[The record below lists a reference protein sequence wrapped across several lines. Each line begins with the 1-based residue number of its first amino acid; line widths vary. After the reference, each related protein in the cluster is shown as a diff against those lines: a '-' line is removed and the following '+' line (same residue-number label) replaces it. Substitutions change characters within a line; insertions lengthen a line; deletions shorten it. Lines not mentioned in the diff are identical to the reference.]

1 LKNVSYGTIL
11 FTFYHLRLFLFIH
24 QKSVNEINEFYM
36 RYIIELSKSVKT
48 ITALTI
54 LIVLSVVVYAARHI
68 LMVGG
73 TAGEMA
79 FKLSGLFLI
88 IVILLVAFAFAPKEL
103 VIGNDKL
110 ILVRRVGKRV
120 IPLDQIRAVSRY
132 EAGKD
137 IRLFASGGYFGYYGY
152 FTNAA
157 YGRYEAFVGSLKQAF
172 AVTLESGKVVVLSC
186 ADAQKFIVEL
196 RRQIAERKDKGQA

>member
-1 LKNVSYGTIL
+1 MKIENFNSS
-11 FTFYHLRLFLFIH
+11 F
-24 QKSVNEINEFYM
+24 KSNIID
-36 RYIIELSKSVKT
+36 IIEFSKSVKV
-48 ITALTI
+48 ITALTT

-68 LMVGG
+68 LSVGG
-73 TAGEMA
+73 TLGEVA
-79 FKLSGLFLI
+79 FKLSGLFLILI

-103 VIGNDKL
+103 VIDNDKL

-120 IPLDQIRAVSRY
+120 IPLNRISAVSRH

-157 YGRYEAFVGSLKQAF
+157 YDKYEAFVGSLKQAF
-172 AVTLESGKVVVLSC
+172 AMTLENGKVVVLSC
-186 ADAQKFIVEL
+186 ADAQKIITEL
-196 RRQIAERKDKGQA
+196 RRWITEREDKKRG